1 MSTSFFLKI
10 LANVFYFL
18 IIYPG
23 ALKVCYPF
31 CGNKWVCGLDSSK
44 HYVSTS
50 STSANGKSKCA
61 GPPGTTV
68 CNSCML
74 QQRLLL
80 PKVLQKQ
87 DCSLLLSTKQFIYN
101 RSIRCMNPSTTW
113 PCWLPRPDAITI
125 GALDTHLLPI
135 DLPANSKRAHTWI
148 NLTMVLNP
156 RAREGVRFP
165 LVLLNLC
172 HPLEWD
178 MCVV

>member
-1 MSTSFFLKI
+1 VPLGCVTPFAVINEYAGRILQNTVST
-10 LANVFYFL
+10 A
-18 IIYPG
+18 
-23 ALKVCYPF
+23 
-31 CGNKWVCGLDSSK
+31 
-44 HYVSTS
+44 STS
-50 STSANGKSKCA
+50 SNGKSKCA

-87 DCSLLLSTKQFIYN
+87 DCSLLLSNKQFIYN

-113 PCWLPRPDAITI
+113 PCWLPRPDAIII

-135 DLPANSKRAHTWI
+135 YLRANSKRAHTWI

-156 RAREGVRFP
+156 RARPRAFSTSYSTICTIG
-165 LVLLNLC
+165 
-172 HPLEWD
+172 
-178 MCVV
+178 